1 MDPRDRVTETA
12 FQIDPSVLGVE
23 LATPARRA
31 AALGVDLL
39 LAAIVADVGGGAVA
53 GLVAATLFVLV
64 AMRRGRRTRFRRVVR
79 GALVGTGA
87 VVLFGVAVGIVEGD
101 EPERSAEE
109 RVAEAFAEAN
119 RERLAH
125 GLSPL
130 TLGGARPARPDA
142 PTDAERAQAAADL
155 RAYADALAARDSA
168 RSDSLRRA
176 LRPLVAGDE
185 LRRRDERVDA
195 LRDGLRAFGDE
206 NEGLRQS
213 LDDPSLVRAV
223 RALGTDVGLS
233 IGWIGVYF
241 TLTLALWGGYT
252 PGKRLLGVRVYR
264 LDGRRLSLWTAFE
277 RFGGYAAG
285 LATGLLGFAQV
296 LWDPNRQGIQDKVA
310 GTVVVRMEAPG
321 APRVAPPA
329 APPPAGGAE
338 SP

>member
-1 MDPRDRVTETA
+1 M
-12 FQIDPSVLGVE
+12 
-23 LATPARRA
+23 
-31 AALGVDLL
+31 
-39 LAAIVADVGGGAVA
+39 ADIGGGAVA

-79 GALVGTGA
+79 GALVGAGA
-87 VVLFGVAVGIVEGD
+87 VVLFGVAVGIVEGDDD

-130 TLGGARPARPDA
+130 TLGGDRPARPDA

-155 RAYADALAARDSA
+155 RAYADALGARDSA

-185 LRRRDERVDA
+185 LRRQDDRIDA

-206 NEGLRQS
+206 NEALRQS
-213 LDDPSLVRAV
+213 LDDPSLVRVA

-233 IGWIGVYF
+233 IGWVGVYF

-264 LDGRRLSLWTAFE
+264 LDGRRLSLRTAFE

-285 LATGLLGFAQV
+285 LATGLLGFARV
-296 LWDPNRQGIQDKVA
+296 LWDPNRQGI
-310 GTVVVRMEAPG
+310 
-321 APRVAPPA
+321 
-329 APPPAGGAE
+329 
-338 SP
+338 